1 MANRTHLYPFHAQNG
16 EIVDFAGFAMPMWY
30 KSIVTEAL
38 AVRNAV
44 GIFDVSHMGRALVSG
59 DEAESYL
66 NFATTN
72 DVSSLRE
79 GQAHY
84 SLLCNELGGIKD
96 DILVYRLGG
105 TKFLAVFN
113 AGNRRKDTDWLI
125 GLAKHHRVDFQD
137 VSDSVAM
144 FAVQGPKAG
153 ALLERLC
160 NLSLST
166 IARFAN
172 TEVTVQ
178 GIRCLASRTGYT
190 GEDGFEIFVWDAP
203 LDRPDY
209 AVRVWHGVLEA
220 GKDLGIQPCG
230 LGARD
235 LLRLEAGMCLYGN
248 DIDENTNPLEA
259 KLGFVVKLQKPGF
272 VGKEAIEEVK
282 TKGPGRARIGLKLL
296 EKGIPRAGQE
306 IESDGK
312 IGQTTSGSFSPILNT
327 GIAMGYVA
335 VGSGKEGTQ
344 VSVRIRDRKIPAMI
358 SKFPLYDTTKY
369 GWQRAN

>member
-1 MANRTHLYPFHAQNG
+1 MVNKTHLYQYHAQNG

-38 AVRNAV
+38 AVRNTV

-59 DEAESYL
+59 EEAESYL

-72 DVSSLRE
+72 DVTTLRD

-96 DILVYRLGG
+96 DILVYRLNR
-105 TKFLAVFN
+105 TKFLVVFN

-125 GLAKHHRVDFQD
+125 GLAKHHRIDLQD
-137 VSDSVAM
+137 VSDGVAM
-144 FAVQGPKAG
+144 FAVQGPKA
-153 ALLERLC
+153 ATLLERLSEV
-160 NLSLST
+160 SLSGFP
-166 IARFAN
+166 RFSN
-172 TEVTVQ
+172 TETTLD
-178 GIRCLASRTGYT
+178 GIRCLVSRTGYT

-203 LDRPDY
+203 LDEPES
-209 AVRVWHGVLEA
+209 AVKVWQAVLDA
-220 GKDLGIQPCG
+220 GKDLGIRPCG

-259 KLGFVVKLQKPGF
+259 KLGFVVKLQKAGF

-282 TKGPGRARIGLKLL
+282 TKGLGRARIGLKLL
-296 EKGIPRAGQE
+296 ERGIPRAGQE
-306 IESDGK
+306 IESDRK
-312 IGQTTSGSFSPILNT
+312 IGQTTSGSFSPTLNT

-335 VGSGKEGTQ
+335 PDYSKEGTQ
-344 VSVRIRDRKIPAMI
+344 VTVNIRDRKVPALV
-358 SKFPLYDTTKY
+358 SKFPLYDISKY